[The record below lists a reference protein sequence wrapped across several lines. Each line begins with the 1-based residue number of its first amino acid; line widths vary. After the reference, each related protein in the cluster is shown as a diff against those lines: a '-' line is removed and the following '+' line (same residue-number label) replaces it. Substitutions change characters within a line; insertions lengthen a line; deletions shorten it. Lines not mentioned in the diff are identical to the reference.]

1 MKRWTYLFLYLG
13 DRLMTW
19 ILSKSTRMQP
29 AMALAPW
36 RWSFD
41 VENTVNTR
49 APCGGNPR
57 DALVV
62 VAVTAVVTVEE
73 G

>member
-1 MKRWTYLFLYLG
+1 
-13 DRLMTW
+13 
-19 ILSKSTRMQP
+19 MQP